1 MAAIVITAIVSAAAG
16 LAAGFFI
23 GVRFVRRQLEE
34 WQRDPAKIQEM
45 ARKMGVSLNRQQL
58 NKARKMLKNTR
69 FR

>member
-1 MAAIVITAIVSAAAG
+1 MAAIVITAIVSAAG

-34 WQRDPAKIQEM
+34 WRRDPAKIQEM